1 MASQRERIRIV
12 EHLYGKGD
20 FECGACKVNK
30 PNKQTVTSEMVPEDV
45 VRRGEPVPRPVYG
58 GTITGRISCKVPPV
72 VKLGQGDYESSLNP
86 DPSFPSWFTFSNLL
100 KVCFIVGA
108 ALFIVW
114 AIRLP

>member
-12 EHLYGKGD
+12 EHLYGNVD
-20 FECGACKVNK
+20 SEQRACK
-30 PNKQTVTSEMVPEDV
+30 MC
-45 VRRGEPVPRPVYG
+45 
-58 GTITGRISCKVPPV
+58 GTKTGRIHTKVPPV
-72 VKLGQGDYESSLNP
+72 VKLGQGDYETSLNP

-100 KVCFIVGA
+100 RVCFIVGA